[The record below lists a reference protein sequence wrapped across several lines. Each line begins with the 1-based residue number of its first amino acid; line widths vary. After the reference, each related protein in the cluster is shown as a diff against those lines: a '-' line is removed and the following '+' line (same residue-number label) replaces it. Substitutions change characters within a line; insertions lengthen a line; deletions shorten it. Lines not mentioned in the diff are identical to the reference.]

1 MCGIC
6 GLVDYNHKSAIELP
20 SAVRLMANRLVHRG
34 PDAEGFWQRPGVALG
49 HRRLSIIDLAGSI
62 QPMQDPSG
70 RYILVFNGEIYNYL
84 ELRSDLKKRGIRFRT
99 KGDTEVLLAAFITY
113 GPGCLEHLNGM
124 FAFAVWDRQ
133 EQVLFA
139 ARDRMGIK
147 PLFFGQ
153 GRGSLMAFASELQ
166 SLRGLPLD
174 FSIRPSALV
183 QYLRYGFIR
192 SPDTIFQGVQELRP
206 AHFLRYSQQALEVQT
221 YWEPPLP
228 DSGWKQRPESE
239 LAEELRNLVRSA
251 VQFRLRSD
259 VPLGVFL
266 SGGLDS
272 STIVAAMRDLGKTDI
287 HSFAIGFEETSFD
300 ESPFAKQVA
309 DFLSTVH
316 HESRKALRAGDLL
329 FDLVCHYGQPY
340 GDSSAIPTWHLCQET
355 RRHVTV
361 ALSGDG
367 GDELFCGYRRY
378 VARRLL
384 AWYQKLPQS
393 VRKKCLAAL
402 IKRLPEGT
410 AYYDHSLIK
419 KLRLFVDLDQRVTE
433 DPNDIYPAFFK
444 IEDLTRLLNPEQI
457 SMESMESMDQ
467 KIEMLA
473 DEQMNS
479 IELMM
484 RLDILHYLPD
494 DILTK
499 VDRASMAHSLEV
511 RSPFMD
517 YRVVE
522 FACRL
527 PLRFKLKGLTTKHLL
542 RMAFAEDL
550 PSEPLKRQKHGFAV
564 PMGDWFQGPLK
575 AIYEDVVLSSSM
587 EALVNKEE
595 ARQLLKEHQYGRTD
609 HGHRL
614 WLLLFL
620 HAWYQWWQDI

>member
-6 GLVDYNHKSAIELP
+6 GLIDLNMRSGLELP
-20 SAVRLMANRLVHRG
+20 STVRLMANRLVHRG
-34 PDAEGFWQRPGVALG
+34 PDAEGLWHGPGVALG

-62 QPMQDPSG
+62 QPMQDPTG

-84 ELRSDLKKRGIRFRT
+84 ELRSDLEKHGIRFRT
-99 KGDTEVLLAAFITY
+99 KGDTEVLLAAFIIY

-133 EQVLFA
+133 EQILFA
-139 ARDRMGIK
+139 ARDRMGVK
-147 PLFFGQ
+147 PFFFGQ
-153 GRGSLMAFASELQ
+153 GRGGLLTFASELQ

-174 FSIRPSALV
+174 FSVCPSALV
-183 QYLRYGFIR
+183 QYLRHGFIR
-192 SPDTIFQGVQELRP
+192 SPDTIFQGVRELRP
-206 AHFLRYSQQALEVQT
+206 AHFLRYSRHGLEVRP

-228 DSGWKQRPESE
+228 DSGWKHRSESE
-239 LAEELRNLVRSA
+239 LAEELRDLVRSA

-259 VPLGVFL
+259 VPLGAFL

-272 STIVAAMRDLGKTDI
+272 SVIVAAMRDLGETDI
-287 HSFAIGFEETSFD
+287 HSFAIGFEEASFD
-300 ESPFAKQVA
+300 ESPFARQVA
-309 DFLSTVH
+309 DYMGTTH

-329 FDLVCHYGQPY
+329 FDLVRHYGQPY

-393 VRKKCLAAL
+393 VRRKCLAAL

-419 KLRLFVDLDQRVTE
+419 KLRLFVDLDQRVTD

-444 IEDLTRLLNPEQI
+444 TEDLARLLDPEQI
-457 SMESMESMDQ
+457 SIEHEHQNVEMTAAQEMDP
-467 KIEMLA
+467 
-473 DEQMNS
+473 

-484 RLDILHYLPD
+484 RSDILHYLPD

-517 YRVVE
+517 YRVAE

-527 PLRFKLKGLTTKHLL
+527 PLQYKLRGLTTKHLL
-542 RMAFAEDL
+542 RKAFAKDL
-550 PSEPLKRQKHGFAV
+550 PPGPLKRQKHGFAV

-575 AIYEDVVLSSSM
+575 AVYEDIVLSSSM
-587 EALVNKEE
+587 EDLVNKEE
-595 ARQLLKEHQYGRTD
+595 AGRLLKDHQYGRTD

-620 HAWYQWWQDI
+620 HAWHKWWNR

>member
-6 GLVDYNHKSAIELP
+6 GLIDYNHKSAIDLP
-20 SAVRLMANRLVHRG
+20 SAVHRMAKRLVHRG
-34 PDAEGFWQRPGVALG
+34 PDAEGFWQGPGVVLG
-49 HRRLSIIDLAGSI
+49 HRRLSIIDPAGSI
-62 QPMQDPSG
+62 QPMQDPTG

-84 ELRSDLKKRGIRFRT
+84 ELRTELEKSGIHFNT
-99 KGDTEVLLAAFITY
+99 EGDTEVLLATYITY

-139 ARDRMGIK
+139 ARDRMGVK

-153 GRGSLMAFASELQ
+153 GRGGLMAFASELQ
-166 SLRGLPLD
+166 SLRDLPMD

-183 QYLRYGFIR
+183 QYMRHGFIR
-192 SPDTIFQGVQELRP
+192 SPDTIFHGIRELRP
-206 AHFLRYSQQALEVQT
+206 AHFLRYSQGELEVRP
-221 YWEPPLP
+221 YWSPPMP
-228 DSGWKQRPESE
+228 ESEWERRPESD
-239 LAEELRNLVRSA
+239 LAEELSDLVRSA
-251 VQFRLRSD
+251 VYLRLRSD
-259 VPLGVFL
+259 VPLGAFL

-272 STIVAAMRDLGKTDI
+272 SIIVASMRDLGETDI
-287 HSFAIGFEETSFD
+287 HSFAIGFEEASFD
-300 ESPFAKQVA
+300 ESPYARQVA
-309 DFLSTVH
+309 DYLGTVH

-329 FDLVCHYGQPY
+329 SDLVRHYGQPY
-340 GDSSAIPTWHLCQET
+340 GDSSAIPTWHLCRET

-384 AWYQKLPQS
+384 VWYQKLPQS
-393 VRKKCLAAL
+393 VREKCLAAF
-402 IKRLPEGT
+402 IKHLPEGT
-410 AYYDHSLIK
+410 AYYDHSLVK

-444 IEDLTRLLNPEQI
+444 TEDLAILLDMEQDSLEYEHQDVEI
-457 SMESMESMDQ
+457 TSDQ
-467 KIEMLA
+467 
-473 DEQMNS
+473 QMNP

-484 RLDILHYLPD
+484 RSDILHYLPD

-499 VDRASMAHSLEV
+499 VDRTSMANSLEV

-527 PLRFKLKGLTTKHLL
+527 PLRFKLKNLTTKYLL
-542 RMAFAEDL
+542 RKAFAKDL
-550 PSEPLKRQKHGFAV
+550 PPESLKRQKHGFAV

-575 AIYEDVVLSSSM
+575 SVYEDVVVSSSM
-587 EALVNKEE
+587 KALVNKDQ
-595 ARQLLKEHQYGRTD
+595 ARRLLKEHQYGRTD

-620 HAWYQWWQDI
+620 HAWYQWWQGI

>member
-6 GLVDYNHKSAIELP
+6 GLIDLNMRSGLELP
-20 SAVRLMANRLVHRG
+20 STVRLMANRLVHRG
-34 PDAEGFWQRPGVALG
+34 PDAEGLWHGPGVALG

-62 QPMQDPSG
+62 QPMQDPTG

-84 ELRSDLKKRGIRFRT
+84 ELRSDLEKHGIRFRT
-99 KGDTEVLLAAFITY
+99 EGDTEVLLAAYITY
-113 GPGCLEHLNGM
+113 GPGCLEYLNGM

-133 EQVLFA
+133 EQILFA
-139 ARDRMGIK
+139 ARDRMGVK
-147 PLFFGQ
+147 PFFFGQ
-153 GRGSLMAFASELQ
+153 GRGGLLTFASELQ

-174 FSIRPSALV
+174 FSVRPSALV
-183 QYLRYGFIR
+183 QYLRHGFIR
-192 SPDTIFQGVQELRP
+192 SPDTIFQGVRELRP
-206 AHFLRYSQQALEVQT
+206 AHFLRYSRHGLEVRP

-228 DSGWKQRPESE
+228 DSGWKHRSESE
-239 LAEELRNLVRSA
+239 LAEELRDLVRSA

-259 VPLGVFL
+259 VPLGAFL

-272 STIVAAMRDLGKTDI
+272 SVIVAAMRDLGETGI
-287 HSFAIGFEETSFD
+287 HSFAIGFEEASFD
-300 ESPFAKQVA
+300 ESPFARQVA
-309 DFLSTVH
+309 DYMGTTH

-329 FDLVCHYGQPY
+329 FDLVRHYGQPY

-384 AWYQKLPQS
+384 AWYQKLPRS
-393 VRKKCLAAL
+393 VRRKCLAAL

-419 KLRLFVDLDQRVTE
+419 KLRLFVDLDQRVT
-433 DPNDIYPAFFK
+433 DNPNDIYPAFFK
-444 IEDLTRLLNPEQI
+444 TEDLARLLDPEQI
-457 SMESMESMDQ
+457 SIEHEHQNVEMTAAQEMDP
-467 KIEMLA
+467 
-473 DEQMNS
+473 

-484 RLDILHYLPD
+484 RSDILHYLPD

-517 YRVVE
+517 YRVAE

-527 PLRFKLKGLTTKHLL
+527 PLQYKLRGLTTKHLL
-542 RMAFAEDL
+542 RKAFAKDL
-550 PSEPLKRQKHGFAV
+550 PPGPLKRQKHGFAV

-575 AIYEDVVLSSSM
+575 AVYEDIVLSSSM
-587 EALVNKEE
+587 EDLVNKEE
-595 ARQLLKEHQYGRTD
+595 AGRLLKDHQYGRTD

-620 HAWYQWWQDI
+620 HAWHKWWNR

>member
-6 GLVDYNHKSAIELP
+6 GLIDLNMRSGLELP
-20 SAVRLMANRLVHRG
+20 STVRLMANRLVHRG
-34 PDAEGFWQRPGVALG
+34 PDAEGLWHGPGVALG

-62 QPMQDPSG
+62 QPMQDPTG

-84 ELRSDLKKRGIRFRT
+84 ELRSDLEKHGIRFRT
-99 KGDTEVLLAAFITY
+99 KGDTEVLLAAFIIY

-133 EQVLFA
+133 EQILFA
-139 ARDRMGIK
+139 ARDRMGVK
-147 PLFFGQ
+147 PFFFGQ
-153 GRGSLMAFASELQ
+153 GRGGLLTFASELQ

-174 FSIRPSALV
+174 FSVRPSALV
-183 QYLRYGFIR
+183 QYLRHGFIR
-192 SPDTIFQGVQELRP
+192 SPDTIFQGVRELRP
-206 AHFLRYSQQALEVQT
+206 AHFLRYSRHGLEVRP

-228 DSGWKQRPESE
+228 DSGWKHRSESE
-239 LAEELRNLVRSA
+239 LAEELRDLVRSA

-259 VPLGVFL
+259 VPLGAFL

-272 STIVAAMRDLGKTDI
+272 SVIVAAMRDLGETDI
-287 HSFAIGFEETSFD
+287 HSFAIGFEEASFD
-300 ESPFAKQVA
+300 ESPFARQVA
-309 DFLSTVH
+309 DYLGTTH

-329 FDLVCHYGQPY
+329 FDLVRHYGQPY

-393 VRKKCLAAL
+393 VRRKCLAAL

-419 KLRLFVDLDQRVTE
+419 KLRLFVDLDQRVTD

-444 IEDLTRLLNPEQI
+444 TEDLARLLDPEQI
-457 SMESMESMDQ
+457 SIEHEHQNVEMTAAQEMDP
-467 KIEMLA
+467 
-473 DEQMNS
+473 

-484 RLDILHYLPD
+484 RSDILHYLPD

-517 YRVVE
+517 YRVAE

-527 PLRFKLKGLTTKHLL
+527 PLQYKLRGLTTKHLL
-542 RMAFAEDL
+542 RKAFAKDL
-550 PSEPLKRQKHGFAV
+550 PPGPLKRQKHGFAV

-575 AIYEDVVLSSSM
+575 AVYEDIVLSSPM
-587 EALVNKEE
+587 KNLVNRDE
-595 ARQLLKEHQYGRTD
+595 AGRLLKDHQYGRTD

-620 HAWYQWWQDI
+620 HAWHQWWKGI

>member
-6 GLVDYNHKSAIELP
+6 GLIDLNMRSGLELP
-20 SAVRLMANRLVHRG
+20 STVRLMANRLVHRG
-34 PDAEGFWQRPGVALG
+34 PDAEGLWHGPGVALG

-62 QPMQDPSG
+62 QPMQDPTG

-84 ELRSDLKKRGIRFRT
+84 ELRSDLEKHGIRFRT
-99 KGDTEVLLAAFITY
+99 KGDTEVLLAAFIIY

-133 EQVLFA
+133 EQILFA
-139 ARDRMGIK
+139 ARDRMGVK
-147 PLFFGQ
+147 PFFFGQ
-153 GRGSLMAFASELQ
+153 GRGGLLAFASELQ

-174 FSIRPSALV
+174 FSVRPSALV
-183 QYLRYGFIR
+183 QYLRHGFIR
-192 SPDTIFQGVQELRP
+192 SPDTIFQGVRELRP
-206 AHFLRYSQQALEVQT
+206 AHFLRYSRHGLEVRP
-221 YWEPPLP
+221 YWESPLP
-228 DSGWKQRPESE
+228 DSGWKHRSESE
-239 LAEELRNLVRSA
+239 LAEELRDLVRSA

-259 VPLGVFL
+259 VPLGAFL

-272 STIVAAMRDLGKTDI
+272 SVIVAAMRDLGETGI
-287 HSFAIGFEETSFD
+287 HSFAIGFEEASFD
-300 ESPFAKQVA
+300 ESPFARQVA
-309 DFLSTVH
+309 DYLGTTY

-329 FDLVCHYGQPY
+329 FDLVRHYGQPY

-393 VRKKCLAAL
+393 VRRKCLAAL

-419 KLRLFVDLDQRVTE
+419 KLRLFVDLDQRVTD

-444 IEDLTRLLNPEQI
+444 TEDLARLLDPEQI
-457 SMESMESMDQ
+457 SIEHEHQNVEMTAAQEMDP
-467 KIEMLA
+467 
-473 DEQMNS
+473 

-484 RLDILHYLPD
+484 RSDILHYLPD

-517 YRVVE
+517 YRVAE

-527 PLRFKLKGLTTKHLL
+527 PLQYKLRGLTTKHLL
-542 RMAFAEDL
+542 RKAFAKDL
-550 PSEPLKRQKHGFAV
+550 PPGPLKRQKHGFAV

-575 AIYEDVVLSSSM
+575 AVYEDIVLSSPM
-587 EALVNKEE
+587 KNLVNRDE
-595 ARQLLKEHQYGRTD
+595 AGRLLKDHQYGRTD

-620 HAWYQWWQDI
+620 HAWHQWWKGI

>member
-6 GLVDYNHKSAIELP
+6 GLIDLNMRSGLELP
-20 SAVRLMANRLVHRG
+20 STVRLMANRLVHRG
-34 PDAEGFWQRPGVALG
+34 PDAEGLWHGPGVALG

-62 QPMQDPSG
+62 QPMQDPTG

-84 ELRSDLKKRGIRFRT
+84 ELRSDLEKHGIRFRT
-99 KGDTEVLLAAFITY
+99 EGDTEVLLAAFIIY
-113 GPGCLEHLNGM
+113 GPGCLEYLNGM

-133 EQVLFA
+133 EQILFA
-139 ARDRMGIK
+139 ARDRMGVK
-147 PLFFGQ
+147 PFFFGQ
-153 GRGSLMAFASELQ
+153 GRGGLLAFASELQ

-174 FSIRPSALV
+174 FSVRPSALV
-183 QYLRYGFIR
+183 QYLRHGFIR
-192 SPDTIFQGVQELRP
+192 SPDTIFQGVRELRP
-206 AHFLRYSQQALEVQT
+206 AHFLRYSRHGLEVRP

-228 DSGWKQRPESE
+228 DSGWKHRSESE
-239 LAEELRNLVRSA
+239 LAEELRDLVRSA

-259 VPLGVFL
+259 VPLGAFL

-272 STIVAAMRDLGKTDI
+272 SVIVAAMRDLGETDI
-287 HSFAIGFEETSFD
+287 HSFAIGFEEASFD
-300 ESPFAKQVA
+300 ESPFARQVA
-309 DFLSTVH
+309 DYLGTTH

-329 FDLVCHYGQPY
+329 FDLVRHYGQPY
-340 GDSSAIPTWHLCQET
+340 GDSSSIPTWHLCQET

-393 VRKKCLAAL
+393 VRRKCLAAL

-419 KLRLFVDLDQRVTE
+419 KLRLFVDLDQRVTD

-444 IEDLTRLLNPEQI
+444 TEDLARLLDPEQI
-457 SMESMESMDQ
+457 SIEHEHQNVEMTAAQEMDP
-467 KIEMLA
+467 
-473 DEQMNS
+473 

-484 RLDILHYLPD
+484 RSDILHYLPD

-517 YRVVE
+517 YRVAE

-527 PLRFKLKGLTTKHLL
+527 PLQYKLRGLTTKHLL
-542 RMAFAEDL
+542 RKAFAKDL
-550 PSEPLKRQKHGFAV
+550 PPGPLKRQKHGFAV

-575 AIYEDVVLSSSM
+575 AVYEDIVLSSPM
-587 EALVNKEE
+587 KNLVNRDE
-595 ARQLLKEHQYGRTD
+595 AGRLLKDHQYGRTD

-620 HAWYQWWQDI
+620 HAWHQWWKGI

>member
-6 GLVDYNHKSAIELP
+6 GLIDLNMRSGLELP
-20 SAVRLMANRLVHRG
+20 STVRLMANRLVHRG
-34 PDAEGFWQRPGVALG
+34 PDAEGLWHGPGVALG

-62 QPMQDPSG
+62 QPMQDPTG

-84 ELRSDLKKRGIRFRT
+84 ELRSDLEKHGIRFRT
-99 KGDTEVLLAAFITY
+99 EGDTEVLLAAFIIY

-133 EQVLFA
+133 EQILFA
-139 ARDRMGIK
+139 ARDRMGVK
-147 PLFFGQ
+147 PFFFGQ
-153 GRGSLMAFASELQ
+153 GRGGLLAFASELQ

-174 FSIRPSALV
+174 FSVRPSALV
-183 QYLRYGFIR
+183 QYLRHGFIR
-192 SPDTIFQGVQELRP
+192 SPDTIFQGVRELRP
-206 AHFLRYSQQALEVQT
+206 AHFLRYSRHGLEVRP

-228 DSGWKQRPESE
+228 DSGWKHRSESE
-239 LAEELRNLVRSA
+239 LAEELRDLVRSA

-259 VPLGVFL
+259 VPLGAFL

-272 STIVAAMRDLGKTDI
+272 SVIVAAMRDLGETGI
-287 HSFAIGFEETSFD
+287 HSFAIGFEEASFD
-300 ESPFAKQVA
+300 ESPFARQVA
-309 DFLSTVH
+309 DYMGTTH

-329 FDLVCHYGQPY
+329 FDLVRHYGQPY

-393 VRKKCLAAL
+393 VRRKCLAAL

-419 KLRLFVDLDQRVTE
+419 KLRLFVDLDQRVTD

-444 IEDLTRLLNPEQI
+444 TEDLARLLDPEQI
-457 SMESMESMDQ
+457 SIEHEHQNVEMTAAQEMDP
-467 KIEMLA
+467 
-473 DEQMNS
+473 

-484 RLDILHYLPD
+484 RSDILHYLPD

-517 YRVVE
+517 YRVAE

-527 PLRFKLKGLTTKHLL
+527 PLQYKLRGLTTKHLL
-542 RMAFAEDL
+542 RKAFAKDL
-550 PSEPLKRQKHGFAV
+550 PPGPLKRQKHGFAV

-575 AIYEDVVLSSSM
+575 AVYEDIVLSSPM
-587 EALVNKEE
+587 KNLVNRDE
-595 ARQLLKEHQYGRTD
+595 AGRLLKDHQYGRTD

-620 HAWYQWWQDI
+620 HAWHQWWKGI

>member
-6 GLVDYNHKSAIELP
+6 GLIDLNMRSGLELP
-20 SAVRLMANRLVHRG
+20 STVRLMANRLVHRG
-34 PDAEGFWQRPGVALG
+34 PDAEGLWHGPGVALG

-62 QPMQDPSG
+62 QPMQDPTG

-84 ELRSDLKKRGIRFRT
+84 ELRSDLEKHGIRFRT
-99 KGDTEVLLAAFITY
+99 EGDTEVLLAAFIIY
-113 GPGCLEHLNGM
+113 GPGCLEYLNGM

-133 EQVLFA
+133 EQILFA
-139 ARDRMGIK
+139 ARDRMGVK
-147 PLFFGQ
+147 PFFFGQ
-153 GRGSLMAFASELQ
+153 GCGGLLAFASELQ

-174 FSIRPSALV
+174 FSVRPSALV
-183 QYLRYGFIR
+183 QYLRHGFIR
-192 SPDTIFQGVQELRP
+192 SPDTIFQGVRELRP
-206 AHFLRYSQQALEVQT
+206 AHFLRYSRHGLEVRP

-228 DSGWKQRPESE
+228 DSGWKHRSESE
-239 LAEELRNLVRSA
+239 LAEELRDLVRSA

-259 VPLGVFL
+259 VPLGAFL

-272 STIVAAMRDLGKTDI
+272 SVIVAAMRDLGETGI
-287 HSFAIGFEETSFD
+287 HSFAIGFEEASFD
-300 ESPFAKQVA
+300 ESPFARQVA
-309 DFLSTVH
+309 DYLGTTH

-329 FDLVCHYGQPY
+329 FDLVRHYGQPY

-393 VRKKCLAAL
+393 VRRKCLAAL

-419 KLRLFVDLDQRVTE
+419 KLRLFVDLDQRVTD

-444 IEDLTRLLNPEQI
+444 TEDLARLLDPEQI
-457 SMESMESMDQ
+457 SIEHEHQNVEMTAAQEMDP
-467 KIEMLA
+467 
-473 DEQMNS
+473 

-484 RLDILHYLPD
+484 RSDILHYLPD

-517 YRVVE
+517 YRVAE

-527 PLRFKLKGLTTKHLL
+527 PLQYKLRGLTTKHLL
-542 RMAFAEDL
+542 RKAFAKDL
-550 PSEPLKRQKHGFAV
+550 PPGPLKRQKHGFAV

-575 AIYEDVVLSSSM
+575 AVYEDIVLSSPM
-587 EALVNKEE
+587 KNLVNRDE
-595 ARQLLKEHQYGRTD
+595 AGRLLKDHQYGRTD

-620 HAWYQWWQDI
+620 HAWHQWWKGI

>member
-6 GLVDYNHKSAIELP
+6 GLIDLNMRSGLELP
-20 SAVRLMANRLVHRG
+20 STVRLMANRLVHRG
-34 PDAEGFWQRPGVALG
+34 PDAEGLWQEPGVALG

-62 QPMQDPSG
+62 QPMQDPTG

-84 ELRSDLKKRGIRFRT
+84 ELRSDLEKHGIRFRT
-99 KGDTEVLLAAFITY
+99 EGDTEVLLAAFIIY
-113 GPGCLEHLNGM
+113 GPGCLEYLNGM

-133 EQVLFA
+133 EQILFA
-139 ARDRMGIK
+139 ARDRMGVK
-147 PLFFGQ
+147 PFFFGQ
-153 GRGSLMAFASELQ
+153 GCGGLLAFASELQ

-174 FSIRPSALV
+174 FSVRPSALV
-183 QYLRYGFIR
+183 QYLRHGFIR
-192 SPDTIFQGVQELRP
+192 SPDTIFQGVRELRP
-206 AHFLRYSQQALEVQT
+206 AHFLRYSRHGLEVRP

-228 DSGWKQRPESE
+228 DSGWKHRSESE
-239 LAEELRNLVRSA
+239 LAEELRDLVRSA

-259 VPLGVFL
+259 VPLGAFL

-272 STIVAAMRDLGKTDI
+272 SVIVAAMRDLGETGI
-287 HSFAIGFEETSFD
+287 HSFAIGFEEASFD
-300 ESPFAKQVA
+300 ESPFARQVA
-309 DFLSTVH
+309 DYMGTTH

-329 FDLVCHYGQPY
+329 FDLVRHYGQPY

-393 VRKKCLAAL
+393 VRRKCLAAL

-419 KLRLFVDLDQRVTE
+419 KLRLFVDLDQRVTD

-444 IEDLTRLLNPEQI
+444 TEDLARLLDPEQI
-457 SMESMESMDQ
+457 SIEHEHQNVEMTAAQEMDP
-467 KIEMLA
+467 
-473 DEQMNS
+473 

-484 RLDILHYLPD
+484 RSDILHYLPD

-517 YRVVE
+517 YRVAE

-527 PLRFKLKGLTTKHLL
+527 PLQYKLRGLTTKHLL
-542 RMAFAEDL
+542 RKAFAKDL
-550 PSEPLKRQKHGFAV
+550 PPGPLKRQKHGFAV

-575 AIYEDVVLSSSM
+575 AVYEDIVLSSPM
-587 EALVNKEE
+587 KNLVNRDE
-595 ARQLLKEHQYGRTD
+595 AGRLLKDHQYGRTD

-620 HAWYQWWQDI
+620 HAWHQWWKGI

>member
-6 GLVDYNHKSAIELP
+6 GLVDYNHKSAIDLP
-20 SAVRLMANRLVHRG
+20 SAVHRMANRLVHRG
-34 PDAEGFWQRPGVALG
+34 PDAEGFWQEPGVALG

-62 QPMQDPSG
+62 QPMQDPTG
-70 RYILVFNGEIYNYL
+70 RYILVFNGEIYNYP
-84 ELRSDLKKRGIRFRT
+84 ELRTDLEKRGIRFRT
-99 KGDTEVLLAAFITY
+99 KGDTEVLLAAYITY

-139 ARDRMGIK
+139 ARDRMGVK

-153 GRGSLMAFASELQ
+153 GRGGLMAFASELQ
-166 SLRGLPLD
+166 SLRDLPLD

-183 QYLRYGFIR
+183 QYLRHGFIR
-192 SPDTIFQGVQELRP
+192 SPNTIFQGVRELRP
-206 AHFLRYSQQALEVQT
+206 AHFLRYSQGELEVQP
-221 YWEPPLP
+221 YWHPPLP
-228 DSGWKQRPESE
+228 VSGWEHRPESE
-239 LAEELRNLVRSA
+239 LAEELRDLVRSA
-251 VQFRLRSD
+251 VYFRLRSD
-259 VPLGVFL
+259 VPLGAFL

-272 STIVAAMRDLGKTDI
+272 SVIVAAMRDLGETDI
-287 HSFAIGFEETSFD
+287 HSFAIGFEEASFD
-300 ESPFAKQVA
+300 ESPYAKQVA
-309 DFLSTVH
+309 DYLNTVH

-329 FDLVCHYGQPY
+329 FDLVRHYGQPY

-384 AWYQKLPQS
+384 AWYQKLPQP
-393 VRKKCLAAL
+393 VRKKCLAAV

-410 AYYDHSLIK
+410 AYYDHSFIK
-419 KLRLFVDLDQRVTE
+419 KLRLFVDLDQRVAE

-444 IEDLTRLLNPEQI
+444 TDDLAILLDTEQDSVEYKHQKTEMSADQQINP
-457 SMESMESMDQ
+457 
-467 KIEMLA
+467 
-473 DEQMNS
+473 

-484 RLDILHYLPD
+484 RSDILHYLPD

-542 RMAFAEDL
+542 REAFAEDL

-575 AIYEDVVLSSSM
+575 AVYEDVVLSSSNG
-587 EALVNKEE
+587 ALVSKDE
-595 ARQLLKEHQYGRTD
+595 ARRLLKDHQYGRTD

-620 HAWYQWWQDI
+620 HAWHQWWQGT

>member
-6 GLVDYNHKSAIELP
+6 GLIDLNMRSGLELP
-20 SAVRLMANRLVHRG
+20 STVRLMANRLVHRG
-34 PDAEGFWQRPGVALG
+34 PDAEGLWHGPGVALG

-62 QPMQDPSG
+62 QPMQDPTG

-84 ELRSDLKKRGIRFRT
+84 ELRSDLEKHGIRFRT
-99 KGDTEVLLAAFITY
+99 EGDTEVLLAAFIIY

-133 EQVLFA
+133 EQILFA
-139 ARDRMGIK
+139 ARDRMGVK
-147 PLFFGQ
+147 PFFFGQ
-153 GRGSLMAFASELQ
+153 GCGGLLAFASELQ

-174 FSIRPSALV
+174 FSVRPSALV
-183 QYLRYGFIR
+183 QYLRHGFIR
-192 SPDTIFQGVQELRP
+192 SPDTIFQGVRELRP
-206 AHFLRYSQQALEVQT
+206 AHFLRYSRHGLEVRP

-228 DSGWKQRPESE
+228 DSGWKHRSESE
-239 LAEELRNLVRSA
+239 LAEELRDLVRSA

-259 VPLGVFL
+259 VPLGAFL

-272 STIVAAMRDLGKTDI
+272 SVIVAAMRDLGETDI
-287 HSFAIGFEETSFD
+287 HSFAIGFEEASFD
-300 ESPFAKQVA
+300 ESPFARQVA
-309 DFLSTVH
+309 DYLGTTH

-329 FDLVCHYGQPY
+329 FDLVRHYGQPY

-393 VRKKCLAAL
+393 VRRKCLAAL

-419 KLRLFVDLDQRVTE
+419 KLRLFVDLDQRVT
-433 DPNDIYPAFFK
+433 DNPNDIYPAFFK
-444 IEDLTRLLNPEQI
+444 TEDLARLLDPEQI
-457 SMESMESMDQ
+457 SIEHEHQNVEMTAAQEMDP
-467 KIEMLA
+467 
-473 DEQMNS
+473 

-484 RLDILHYLPD
+484 RSDILHYLPD

-517 YRVVE
+517 YRVAE

-527 PLRFKLKGLTTKHLL
+527 PLQYKLRGLTTKHLL
-542 RMAFAEDL
+542 RKAFAKDL
-550 PSEPLKRQKHGFAV
+550 PPGPLKRQKHGFAV

-575 AIYEDVVLSSSM
+575 AVYEDIVLSSPM
-587 EALVNKEE
+587 KNLVNRDE
-595 ARQLLKEHQYGRTD
+595 AGRLLKDHQYGRTD

-620 HAWYQWWQDI
+620 HAWHQWWKGI

>member
-6 GLVDYNHKSAIELP
+6 GLIDLNMRSGLELP
-20 SAVRLMANRLVHRG
+20 STVRLMANRLVHRG
-34 PDAEGFWQRPGVALG
+34 PDAEGLWHGPGVALG

-62 QPMQDPSG
+62 QPMQDPTG

-84 ELRSDLKKRGIRFRT
+84 ELRSDLEKHGIRFRT
-99 KGDTEVLLAAFITY
+99 EGDTEVLLAAFIIY
-113 GPGCLEHLNGM
+113 GPGCLEYLNGM

-133 EQVLFA
+133 EQILFA
-139 ARDRMGIK
+139 ARDRMGVK
-147 PLFFGQ
+147 PFFFGQ
-153 GRGSLMAFASELQ
+153 GCGGLLAFASELQ

-174 FSIRPSALV
+174 FSVRPSALV
-183 QYLRYGFIR
+183 QYLRHGFIR
-192 SPDTIFQGVQELRP
+192 SPDTIFQGVRELRP
-206 AHFLRYSQQALEVQT
+206 AHFLRYSRHGLEVRP
-221 YWEPPLP
+221 YWESPLP
-228 DSGWKQRPESE
+228 DSGWKHRSESE
-239 LAEELRNLVRSA
+239 LAEELRDLVRSA

-259 VPLGVFL
+259 VPLGAFL

-272 STIVAAMRDLGKTDI
+272 SVIVAAMRDLGETGI
-287 HSFAIGFEETSFD
+287 HSFAIGFEEASFD
-300 ESPFAKQVA
+300 ESPFARQVA
-309 DFLSTVH
+309 DYMGTTH

-329 FDLVCHYGQPY
+329 FDLVRHYGQPY

-393 VRKKCLAAL
+393 VRRKCLAAL

-419 KLRLFVDLDQRVTE
+419 KLRLFVDLDQRVT
-433 DPNDIYPAFFK
+433 DNPNDIYPAFFK
-444 IEDLTRLLNPEQI
+444 TEDLARLLDPEQI
-457 SMESMESMDQ
+457 SIEHEHQNVEMTAAQEMDP
-467 KIEMLA
+467 
-473 DEQMNS
+473 

-484 RLDILHYLPD
+484 RSDILHYLPD

-517 YRVVE
+517 YRVAE

-527 PLRFKLKGLTTKHLL
+527 PLQYKLRGLTTKHLL
-542 RMAFAEDL
+542 RKAFAKDL
-550 PSEPLKRQKHGFAV
+550 PPGPLKRQKHGFAV

-575 AIYEDVVLSSSM
+575 AVYEDIVLSSPM
-587 EALVNKEE
+587 KNLVNRDE
-595 ARQLLKEHQYGRTD
+595 AGRLLKDHQYGRTD

-620 HAWYQWWQDI
+620 HAWHQWWKGI

>member
-20 SAVRLMANRLVHRG
+20 SAVHRMTNRLVHRG
-34 PDAEGFWQRPGVALG
+34 PDAEGFWQEPGVALG

-62 QPMQDPSG
+62 QPMQDPTG

-84 ELRSDLKKRGIRFRT
+84 ELRSDLEKRRIRFRT
-99 KGDTEVLLAAFITY
+99 KGDTEVLLAAFIIY
-113 GPGCLEHLNGM
+113 GSGCLEHLNGM

-139 ARDRMGIK
+139 ARDRMGVK
-147 PLFFGQ
+147 PFFFGQ
-153 GRGSLMAFASELQ
+153 GRGGLLAFASELQ
-166 SLRGLPLD
+166 SLRNLPID
-174 FSIRPSALV
+174 FSIRPPALV
-183 QYLRYGFIR
+183 QYLRHGFIR
-192 SPDTIFQGVQELRP
+192 SPDTIFQGIQELRP
-206 AHFLRYSQQALEVQT
+206 AHFLCYSRQGLEVRP
-221 YWEPPLP
+221 YWKPPLP
-228 DSGWKQRPESE
+228 DSGWKQRAESE
-239 LAEELRNLVRSA
+239 LAEELHDLVRSA

-259 VPLGVFL
+259 VPLGAFL

-272 STIVAAMRDLGKTDI
+272 SVIVAAMRDLGKTDI
-287 HSFAIGFEETSFD
+287 HSFAIGFEEASFD

-309 DFLSTVH
+309 DYLGTVH

-329 FDLVCHYGQPY
+329 SDLVCHYGQPY

-384 AWYQKLPQS
+384 SWYQKLPQS
-393 VRKKCLAAL
+393 IRKKCLAAL
-402 IKRLPEGT
+402 IKHLPEGT

-433 DPNDIYPAFFK
+433 DPNNIYPAFFK
-444 IEDLTRLLNPEQI
+444 TEDLARLLDTEKI
-457 SMESMESMDQ
+457 SMESTYQEIDMWADQ
-467 KIEMLA
+467 
-473 DEQMNS
+473 QMNP

-484 RLDILHYLPD
+484 RSDILHYLPD

-499 VDRASMAHSLEV
+499 MDRASMAHSLEV

-542 RMAFAEDL
+542 RKAFAGDL

-575 AIYEDVVLSSSM
+575 AVYKDVVLAGSM

-595 ARQLLKEHQYGRTD
+595 AGRLLKEHQCGRTD

-620 HAWYQWWQDI
+620 HAWHNWWQGI